1 MINTAY
7 FLGIFLIFLRVGTFL
22 MIGRIFFPSGTP
34 AIVKA
39 FFAFILSYMLIGG
52 IDYSAVDSINNNF
65 VLVFYCINEVMTG
78 LILGIIVNIC
88 FDFIKFAG
96 AWMDT
101 HIGLSMINLFD
112 PSSQSTST
120 LLSNVFHW
128 LAIIVFFLIDGHH
141 MLIKTLIESFQ
152 VISLGKT
159 IVYQETINQVFLSI
173 SKYFVIGLKIA
184 IPIVLIIIICDLCMG
199 LVSRSVPQLNVMILG
214 MPLKILVG
222 FLSIMI
228 ALPIL
233 IKFIIGAFNIL
244 PEIFRG
250 IYGAIPLVFF
260 IFADD
265 KTEEA
270 TPKKKSE
277 SRKKGQLP
285 RSKDV
290 NLAFTFLICTLV
302 ISLLGGFFAG
312 NIKSDIL
319 YFLSL
324 DYPKELTETSV
335 RSYILY
341 VLWRMAMSALPIILP
356 IMIGGI
362 VASLMQTGFLLIGEP
377 LKPSLGKLNPL
388 KGIKNMF
395 SKRSLLELV
404 KNLIVISIIAY
415 IGYKF
420 VADNYRNILGIGN
433 LYFPTIGVEIKNLVM
448 SIFTKITIVMIVLAL
463 IDYILQRR
471 IFNKEMRM
479 SKQEVKEEFKQ
490 MEGDPQVKN
499 KIKQK
504 QREMATRRMMQ
515 AVPDATV
522 VITNPTHIAV
532 ALKYEEGG
540 MNAPKVTAMGADNVA
555 IRIKEI
561 AKDSDV
567 PIIENKPLA
576 RAIYDTLD
584 IGSEIPGDMYQ
595 AIAEILALVYKM
607 KKQK

>member
-1 MINTAY
+1 MINTDY
-7 FLGIFLIFLRVGTFL
+7 FLAIFLIFLRVGAFL
-22 MIGRIFFPSGTP
+22 MLGRIFFPSGTP
-34 AIVKA
+34 GTVKA
-39 FFAFILSYMLIGG
+39 FFAFILSYMIIGG
-52 IDYSAVDSINNNF
+52 IDYSVVNSIDNNF
-65 VLVFYCINEVMTG
+65 LLMFYCVNEVMTG
-78 LILGIIVNIC
+78 IILAMIVNIC

-112 PSSQSTST
+112 ASSQSTST
-120 LLSNVFHW
+120 LLSNIFHW
-128 LAIIVFFLIDGHH
+128 IGIMVFFLIDGHY
-141 MLIKTLIESFQ
+141 MLIKSLIESFQ
-152 VISLGKT
+152 VVSLGTT
-159 IVYQETINQVFLSI
+159 IIYQETINQVFLSI
-173 SKYFVIGLKIA
+173 SQYFIIGLKIA
-184 IPIVLIIIICDLCMG
+184 IPIVLIIIIADVCMG

-222 FLSIMI
+222 FLCIII
-228 ALPIL
+228 AMPIL
-233 IKFIIGAFNIL
+233 VKFIISAFNLI

-250 IYGAIPLVFF
+250 IYGAIPLVF

-270 TPKKKSE
+270 TPKKKGE

-290 NLAFTFLICTLV
+290 GLAFTLLICTLV
-302 ISLLGGFFAG
+302 ISLFSGFIAG
-312 NIKSDIL
+312 NFKSDMI
-319 YFLSL
+319 YFLSS
-324 DYPKELTETSV
+324 DYKQEITDISAKDYGMFVML
-335 RSYILY
+335 
-341 VLWRMAMSALPIILP
+341 RMAMGIFPVVIP
-356 IMIGGI
+356 IMVGGV
-362 VASLMQTGFLLIGEP
+362 VASLMQTGFLLTGEP

-404 KNLIVISIIAY
+404 KNLIVISIIGYLAY
-415 IGYKF
+415 DFVMANYKS
-420 VADNYRNILGIGN
+420 ILSMGN
-433 LYFPTIGVEIKNLVM
+433 VYFPSLGLEIKNLVM
-448 SIFTKITIVMIVLAL
+448 GIFTKITMLMIVLAI
-463 IDYILQRR
+463 IDYVLQRR
-471 IFNKEMRM
+471 IFSKEMRM

-490 MEGDPQVKN
+490 MEGDPQVKG

-540 MNAPKVTAMGADNVA
+540 MNVPKVTAIGADNIA
-555 IRIKEI
+555 IKIKEI
-561 AKDSDV
+561 AKDNDI

-584 IGSEIPGDMYQ
+584 IGSEIPGEMYQ
-595 AIAEILALVYKM
+595 AIAEILALVFKM

>member
-1 MINTAY
+1 MINTDY
-7 FLGIFLIFLRVGTFL
+7 FLAIFLIFLRVGPFL
-22 MIGRIFFPSGTP
+22 MMGRIFFPSGTP
-34 AIVKA
+34 GTVKA
-39 FFAFILSYMLIGG
+39 FFAFILSYMIIGG
-52 IDYSAVDSINNNF
+52 IDYSVVNSIDNNF
-65 VLVFYCINEVMTG
+65 LLMFYCVNEVMTG
-78 LILGIIVNIC
+78 IILAMIVNIC

-101 HIGLSMINLFD
+101 HIGLSMISLFD
-112 PSSQSTST
+112 ASSQSTST
-120 LLSNVFHW
+120 LLSNIFHW
-128 LAIIVFFLIDGHH
+128 IGIMVFFLIDGHY
-141 MLIKTLIESFQ
+141 MLIKSLIESFQ
-152 VISLGKT
+152 VVSLGTT
-159 IVYQETINQVFLSI
+159 IIYQETINQVFLSI
-173 SKYFVIGLKIA
+173 SQYFIIGLKIA
-184 IPIVLIIIICDLCMG
+184 IPIVLIIIIADVCMG

-222 FLSIMI
+222 FLCIII
-228 ALPIL
+228 AMPIL
-233 IKFIIGAFNIL
+233 VKFIISAFNLI

-250 IYGAIPLVFF
+250 IYGAIPLVF

-290 NLAFTFLICTLV
+290 GLAFTLLICTLV
-302 ISLLGGFFAG
+302 ISLFSGFIAG
-312 NIKSDIL
+312 NFKSDMI
-319 YFLSL
+319 YFLSS
-324 DYPKELTETSV
+324 DYKQEITDISAKNYGMFVML
-335 RSYILY
+335 
-341 VLWRMAMSALPIILP
+341 RMAMGIFPVVIP
-356 IMIGGI
+356 IMVGGV
-362 VASLMQTGFLLIGEP
+362 VASLMQTGFLLTGEP

-404 KNLIVISIIAY
+404 KNLIVISIIGYLAY
-415 IGYKF
+415 DFVLANYKS
-420 VADNYRNILGIGN
+420 ILSMGN
-433 LYFPTIGVEIKNLVM
+433 VYFPSLGLEIKNLVM
-448 SIFTKITIVMIVLAL
+448 GIFTKITMLMIVLAI
-463 IDYILQRR
+463 IDYVLQRR
-471 IFNKEMRM
+471 IFSKEMRM

-490 MEGDPQVKN
+490 MEGDPQVKG

-540 MNAPKVTAMGADNVA
+540 MNVPKVTAIGADNIA
-555 IRIKEI
+555 IKIKEI
-561 AKDSDV
+561 AKDNDI

-584 IGSEIPGDMYQ
+584 IGSEIPGEMYQ
-595 AIAEILALVYKM
+595 AIAEILALVFKM

>member
-1 MINTAY
+1 MINTDY
-7 FLGIFLIFLRVGTFL
+7 FLAIFLIFLRVGAFL
-22 MIGRIFFPSGTP
+22 MLGRIFFPSGTP
-34 AIVKA
+34 GTVKA
-39 FFAFILSYMLIGG
+39 FFAFILSYMIIGG
-52 IDYSAVDSINNNF
+52 IDYSVVNSIDNNF
-65 VLVFYCINEVMTG
+65 LLMFYCVNEVMTG
-78 LILGIIVNIC
+78 IILAMIVNIC

-112 PSSQSTST
+112 ASSQSTST
-120 LLSNVFHW
+120 LLSNIFHW
-128 LAIIVFFLIDGHH
+128 IGIMVFFLIDGHY
-141 MLIKTLIESFQ
+141 MLIKSLIESFQ
-152 VISLGKT
+152 VVSLGTT
-159 IVYQETINQVFLSI
+159 IIYQETINQVFLSI
-173 SKYFVIGLKIA
+173 SQYFIIGLKIA
-184 IPIVLIIIICDLCMG
+184 IPIVLIIIIADICMG

-222 FLSIMI
+222 FLCIII
-228 ALPIL
+228 AMPIL
-233 IKFIIGAFNIL
+233 VKFIISAFNLI

-250 IYGAIPLVFF
+250 IYGAIPLVF

-290 NLAFTFLICTLV
+290 GLAFTLLICTLV
-302 ISLLGGFFAG
+302 ISLFSGFIAG
-312 NIKSDIL
+312 NFKSDMI
-319 YFLSL
+319 YFLSS
-324 DYPKELTETSV
+324 DYKQEITDISAKNYGMFVML
-335 RSYILY
+335 
-341 VLWRMAMSALPIILP
+341 RMAMGIFPVVIP
-356 IMIGGI
+356 IMVGGV
-362 VASLMQTGFLLIGEP
+362 VASLMQTGFLLTGEP

-404 KNLIVISIIAY
+404 KNLIVISIIGYLAY
-415 IGYKF
+415 DFVMANYKS
-420 VADNYRNILGIGN
+420 ILSMGN
-433 LYFPTIGVEIKNLVM
+433 VYFPSLGLEIKNLVM
-448 SIFTKITIVMIVLAL
+448 GIFTKITMLMIVLAI
-463 IDYILQRR
+463 IDYVLQRR
-471 IFNKEMRM
+471 IFSKEMRM

-490 MEGDPQVKN
+490 MEGDPQVKG

-522 VITNPTHIAV
+522 VITNPTHIAI

-540 MNAPKVTAMGADNVA
+540 MNVPKVTAIGADNIA
-555 IRIKEI
+555 IKIKEI
-561 AKDSDV
+561 AKDNDI

-584 IGSEIPGDMYQ
+584 IGSEIPGEMYQ
-595 AIAEILALVYKM
+595 AIAEILALVFKM

>member
-1 MINTAY
+1 M
-7 FLGIFLIFLRVGTFL
+7 
-22 MIGRIFFPSGTP
+22 
-34 AIVKA
+34 
-39 FFAFILSYMLIGG
+39 
-52 IDYSAVDSINNNF
+52 
-65 VLVFYCINEVMTG
+65 FYCVNEVMTG
-78 LILGIIVNIC
+78 IILAMIVNIC

-101 HIGLSMINLFD
+101 HVGLSMINLFD
-112 PSSQSTST
+112 ASSQSTST
-120 LLSNVFHW
+120 LLSNIFHW
-128 LAIIVFFLIDGHH
+128 IGIMVFFLIDGHY
-141 MLIKTLIESFQ
+141 MLIKSLIESFQ
-152 VISLGKT
+152 VVSLGTT
-159 IVYQETINQVFLSI
+159 IIYQETINQVFLSI
-173 SKYFVIGLKIA
+173 SQYFIIGLKIA
-184 IPIVLIIIICDLCMG
+184 IPIVLIIIIADICMG

-222 FLSIMI
+222 FLCII
-228 ALPIL
+228 VALPIL
-233 IKFIIGAFNIL
+233 VKFIISAFDLI

-250 IYGAIPLVFF
+250 IYGAIPLFF

-290 NLAFTFLICTLV
+290 GLAFTLLICTLV
-302 ISLLGGFFAG
+302 ISLFSGFIAG
-312 NIKSDIL
+312 NFKSDMI
-319 YFLSL
+319 YFLSSDFKQEITDISAKNYGMFVML
-324 DYPKELTETSV
+324 
-335 RSYILY
+335 
-341 VLWRMAMSALPIILP
+341 RMAMGIFPVVIP
-356 IMIGGI
+356 IMVGGV
-362 VASLMQTGFLLIGEP
+362 VASLMQTGFLITGEP

-404 KNLIVISIIAY
+404 KNLIVISIIGYLAY
-415 IGYKF
+415 DFVMANYKS
-420 VADNYRNILGIGN
+420 ILSMGN
-433 LYFPTIGVEIKNLVM
+433 VYFPSLGLEIKNLVM
-448 SIFTKITIVMIVLAL
+448 GIFTKITMLMIVLAI
-463 IDYILQRR
+463 IDYVLQRR
-471 IFNKEMRM
+471 IFSKEMRM

-490 MEGDPQVKN
+490 MEGDPQVKG

-540 MNAPKVTAMGADNVA
+540 MNVPKVTAIGADNIA
-555 IRIKEI
+555 IKIKEI
-561 AKDSDV
+561 AKDNDI
-567 PIIENKPLA
+567 PIVENKPLA

-584 IGSEIPGDMYQ
+584 IGSEVPGEMYQ
-595 AIAEILALVYKM
+595 AIAEILALVFKM

>member
-1 MINTAY
+1 M
-7 FLGIFLIFLRVGTFL
+7 L
-22 MIGRIFFPSGTP
+22 GRIFFPSGTP
-34 AIVKA
+34 GTVKA
-39 FFAFILSYMLIGG
+39 FFAFILSYMIVGG
-52 IDYSAVDSINNNF
+52 IDYSVVNSIDNNF
-65 VLVFYCINEVMTG
+65 LLMFYCVNEVMTG
-78 LILGIIVNIC
+78 IILAMIVNIC

-112 PSSQSTST
+112 ASSQSTST
-120 LLSNVFHW
+120 LLSNIFHW
-128 LAIIVFFLIDGHH
+128 IGIMVFFLIDGHY
-141 MLIKTLIESFQ
+141 MLIKSLIESFQ
-152 VISLGKT
+152 VVSLGTT
-159 IVYQETINQVFLSI
+159 IIYQETINQVFLSI
-173 SKYFVIGLKIA
+173 SQYFIIGLKIA
-184 IPIVLIIIICDLCMG
+184 IPIVLIIIIADVCMG

-222 FLSIMI
+222 FLCIII
-228 ALPIL
+228 AMPIL
-233 IKFIIGAFNIL
+233 VKFIISAFNLI

-250 IYGAIPLVFF
+250 IYGAIPLVF

-290 NLAFTFLICTLV
+290 GLAFTLLICTLV
-302 ISLLGGFFAG
+302 ISLFSGFIAG
-312 NIKSDIL
+312 NFKNDMI
-319 YFLSL
+319 YFLSS
-324 DYPKELTETSV
+324 DYKQEITDISAKNYGMFVML
-335 RSYILY
+335 
-341 VLWRMAMSALPIILP
+341 RMAMGIFPVVIP
-356 IMIGGI
+356 IMVGGV
-362 VASLMQTGFLLIGEP
+362 VASLMQTGFLLTGEP

-404 KNLIVISIIAY
+404 KNLIVISIIGYLAY
-415 IGYKF
+415 DFVMANYKS
-420 VADNYRNILGIGN
+420 ILSMGN
-433 LYFPTIGVEIKNLVM
+433 VYFPSLGLEIKNLVM
-448 SIFTKITIVMIVLAL
+448 GIFTKITMLMIVLAI
-463 IDYILQRR
+463 IDYVLQRR
-471 IFNKEMRM
+471 IFSKEMRM

-490 MEGDPQVKN
+490 MEGDPQVKG

-540 MNAPKVTAMGADNVA
+540 MNVPKVTAIGADNIA
-555 IRIKEI
+555 IKIKEI
-561 AKDSDV
+561 AKDNDI

-584 IGSEIPGDMYQ
+584 IGSEVPGEMYQ
-595 AIAEILALVYKM
+595 AIAEILALVFKM

>member
-1 MINTAY
+1 LINIDY
-7 FLGIFLIFLRVGTFL
+7 FLAIFLIFLRVGAFL
-22 MIGRIFFPSGTP
+22 MLGRIFFPSGTP
-34 AIVKA
+34 GTVKA
-39 FFAFILSYMLIGG
+39 FFAFILSYMIIGG
-52 IDYSAVDSINNNF
+52 IDYSVVNSIDNNF
-65 VLVFYCINEVMTG
+65 LLMFYCVNEVMTG
-78 LILGIIVNIC
+78 IILAMIVNIC

-101 HIGLSMINLFD
+101 HIGLSMISLFD
-112 PSSQSTST
+112 ASSQSTST
-120 LLSNVFHW
+120 LLSNIFHW
-128 LAIIVFFLIDGHH
+128 IGIMVFFLIDGHY
-141 MLIKTLIESFQ
+141 MLIKSLIESFQ
-152 VISLGKT
+152 VVSLGTT
-159 IVYQETINQVFLSI
+159 IIYQETINQVFLSI
-173 SKYFVIGLKIA
+173 SQYFIIGLKIA
-184 IPIVLIIIICDLCMG
+184 IPIVLIIIIADVCMG

-222 FLSIMI
+222 FLCIII
-228 ALPIL
+228 AMPIL
-233 IKFIIGAFNIL
+233 VKFIISAFNLI

-250 IYGAIPLVFF
+250 IYGAIPLVF

-290 NLAFTFLICTLV
+290 GLAFTLLICTLV
-302 ISLLGGFFAG
+302 ISLFSGFIAG
-312 NIKSDIL
+312 NFKSDMI
-319 YFLSL
+319 YFLSS
-324 DYPKELTETSV
+324 DFRQEITEISAKNYGMFV
-335 RSYILY
+335 ML
-341 VLWRMAMSALPIILP
+341 RMAMGIFPVVIP
-356 IMIGGI
+356 IMVGGV
-362 VASLMQTGFLLIGEP
+362 VASLMQTGFLLTGEP

-404 KNLIVISIIAY
+404 KNLIVISIIGYLAY
-415 IGYKF
+415 DFVMVNYKS
-420 VADNYRNILGIGN
+420 ILSMGN
-433 LYFPTIGVEIKNLVM
+433 VYFPSLGLEIKNLVM
-448 SIFTKITIVMIVLAL
+448 GIFTKITMLMIVLAI
-463 IDYILQRR
+463 IDYVLQRR
-471 IFNKEMRM
+471 IFSKEMRM

-490 MEGDPQVKN
+490 MEGDPQVKG

-532 ALKYEEGG
+532 ALKYEDGG
-540 MNAPKVTAMGADNVA
+540 MNVPKVTAIGADNIA
-555 IRIKEI
+555 IKIKEI
-561 AKDSDV
+561 AKDNDI

-584 IGSEIPGDMYQ
+584 IGSEIPGEMYQ
-595 AIAEILALVYKM
+595 AIAEILALVFKM

>member
-1 MINTAY
+1 MINTDY
-7 FLGIFLIFLRVGTFL
+7 FLAIFLIFLRVGAFL
-22 MIGRIFFPSGTP
+22 MLGRIFFPSGTP
-34 AIVKA
+34 GTVKA
-39 FFAFILSYMLIGG
+39 FFAFILSYMIIGG
-52 IDYSAVDSINNNF
+52 IDYSVVNSIDNNF
-65 VLVFYCINEVMTG
+65 LLMFYCVNEVMTG
-78 LILGIIVNIC
+78 IILAMIVNIC

-112 PSSQSTST
+112 ASSQSTST
-120 LLSNVFHW
+120 LLSNIFHW
-128 LAIIVFFLIDGHH
+128 IGIMVFFLIDGHY
-141 MLIKTLIESFQ
+141 MLIKSLIESFQ
-152 VISLGKT
+152 VVSLGTT
-159 IVYQETINQVFLSI
+159 IIYQETINQVFLSI
-173 SKYFVIGLKIA
+173 SQYFIIGLKIA
-184 IPIVLIIIICDLCMG
+184 IPIVLIIIIADVCMG

-222 FLSIMI
+222 FLCIII
-228 ALPIL
+228 AMPIL
-233 IKFIIGAFNIL
+233 VKFIISAFNLI

-250 IYGAIPLVFF
+250 IYGAIPLVF

-290 NLAFTFLICTLV
+290 GLAFTLLICTLV
-302 ISLLGGFFAG
+302 ISLFSGFIAG
-312 NIKSDIL
+312 NFKSDMI
-319 YFLSL
+319 YFLSS
-324 DYPKELTETSV
+324 DYKQEITDISAKNYGMFVML
-335 RSYILY
+335 
-341 VLWRMAMSALPIILP
+341 RMAMGIFPMVIP
-356 IMIGGI
+356 IMVGGV
-362 VASLMQTGFLLIGEP
+362 VASLMQTGFLLTGEP

-404 KNLIVISIIAY
+404 KNLIVISIIGYLAY
-415 IGYKF
+415 DFVMANYKS
-420 VADNYRNILGIGN
+420 ILSMGN
-433 LYFPTIGVEIKNLVM
+433 VYFPSLGLEIKNLVM
-448 SIFTKITIVMIVLAL
+448 GIFTKITMLMIVLAI
-463 IDYILQRR
+463 IDYVLQRR
-471 IFNKEMRM
+471 IFSKEMRM

-490 MEGDPQVKN
+490 MEGDPQVKG

-522 VITNPTHIAV
+522 VITNPTHIAI

-540 MNAPKVTAMGADNVA
+540 MNVPKVTAIGADNIA
-555 IRIKEI
+555 IKIKEI
-561 AKDSDV
+561 AKDNDI

-584 IGSEIPGDMYQ
+584 IGSEIPGEMYQ
-595 AIAEILALVYKM
+595 AIAEILALVFKM

>member
-1 MINTAY
+1 MINTDY
-7 FLGIFLIFLRVGTFL
+7 FLAIFLIFLRVGAFL
-22 MIGRIFFPSGTP
+22 MLGRIFFPSGTP
-34 AIVKA
+34 GTVKA
-39 FFAFILSYMLIGG
+39 FFAFILSYMIVGG
-52 IDYSAVDSINNNF
+52 IDYSIVNSIDNNF
-65 VLVFYCINEVMTG
+65 LLMFYCVNEVMTG
-78 LILGIIVNIC
+78 IILAMIVNIC

-112 PSSQSTST
+112 ASSQSTST
-120 LLSNVFHW
+120 LLSNIFHW
-128 LAIIVFFLIDGHH
+128 IGIMVFFLIDGHY
-141 MLIKTLIESFQ
+141 MLIKSLIESFQ
-152 VISLGKT
+152 VVSLGTT
-159 IVYQETINQVFLSI
+159 IIYQETINQVFLSI
-173 SKYFVIGLKIA
+173 SQYFIIGLKIA
-184 IPIVLIIIICDLCMG
+184 IPIVLIIIIADVCMG

-222 FLSIMI
+222 FLCIII
-228 ALPIL
+228 AMPIL
-233 IKFIIGAFNIL
+233 VKFIISAFNLI

-250 IYGAIPLVFF
+250 IYGAIPLVF

-290 NLAFTFLICTLV
+290 GLAFTLLICTLV
-302 ISLLGGFFAG
+302 ISLFSGFIAG
-312 NIKSDIL
+312 NFKSDMI
-319 YFLSL
+319 YFLSS
-324 DYPKELTETSV
+324 DYKQEITDISAKNYGMFVML
-335 RSYILY
+335 
-341 VLWRMAMSALPIILP
+341 RMAMGIFPVVIP
-356 IMIGGI
+356 IMVGGV
-362 VASLMQTGFLLIGEP
+362 VASLMQTGFLLTGEP

-404 KNLIVISIIAY
+404 KNLIVISIIGYLAY
-415 IGYKF
+415 DFVMANYKS
-420 VADNYRNILGIGN
+420 ILSMGN
-433 LYFPTIGVEIKNLVM
+433 VYFPSLGLEIKNLVM
-448 SIFTKITIVMIVLAL
+448 GIFTKITMLMIVLAI
-463 IDYILQRR
+463 IDYVLQRR
-471 IFNKEMRM
+471 IFSKEMRM

-490 MEGDPQVKN
+490 MEGDPQVKG

-540 MNAPKVTAMGADNVA
+540 MNVPKVTAIGADNIA
-555 IRIKEI
+555 IKIKEI
-561 AKDSDV
+561 AKDNDI

-584 IGSEIPGDMYQ
+584 IGSEIPGEMYQ
-595 AIAEILALVYKM
+595 AIAEILALVFKM

>member
-1 MINTAY
+1 M
-7 FLGIFLIFLRVGTFL
+7 
-22 MIGRIFFPSGTP
+22 MGRIFFPSGTP
-34 AIVKA
+34 GTVKA
-39 FFAFILSYMLIGG
+39 FFAFILSYMIVGGVDYSVVNG
-52 IDYSAVDSINNNF
+52 IDNNF
-65 VLVFYCINEVMTG
+65 LLIFYCVNEVMTG
-78 LILGIIVNIC
+78 IILATIVNIC

-101 HIGLSMINLFD
+101 HIGLSMINIFD
-112 PSSQSTST
+112 ASSQSTST
-120 LLSNVFHW
+120 LLSNIFHW
-128 LAIIVFFLIDGHH
+128 IGIMVFFLIDGHH
-141 MLIKTLIESFQ
+141 MLIKSLIESFQ
-152 VISLGKT
+152 VVSLGTT
-159 IVYQETINQVFLSI
+159 IIYQETINQIFLSI

-184 IPIVLIIIICDLCMG
+184 IPIVLIIIIADICMG

-222 FLSIMI
+222 FLCIIVAM
-228 ALPIL
+228 PIL
-233 IKFIIGAFNIL
+233 VKFIISAFNLI
-244 PEIFRG
+244 PDIFKG
-250 IYGAIPLVFF
+250 IYGAIPLVF
-260 IFADD
+260 IFSDD

-290 NLAFTFLICTLV
+290 SLAFTLLICTLI
-302 ISLLGGFFAG
+302 ISLLSGFLAG
-312 NIKSDIL
+312 NFKSDMI

-324 DYPKELTETSV
+324 DYKQEITDVSAK
-335 RSYILY
+335 SYGLF
-341 VLWRMAMSALPIILP
+341 VMLRMAMGIFPVVLP
-356 IMIGGI
+356 IMVGGVI
-362 VASLMQTGFLLIGEP
+362 ASLMQTGFLLTGEP

-404 KNLIVISIIAY
+404 KNLIVISIIGYLAY
-415 IGYKF
+415 DF
-420 VADNYRNILGIGN
+420 VMANYRSILAVGN

-448 SIFTKITIVMIVLAL
+448 GIFTKITMVMVVLAIL
-463 IDYILQRR
+463 DYILQRR

-490 MEGDPQVKN
+490 MEGDPQVKG

-522 VITNPTHIAV
+522 VITNPTHIAI

-540 MNAPKVTAMGADNVA
+540 MNVPKVTAIGTDNIA
-555 IRIKEI
+555 IKIKEI
-561 AKDSDV
+561 AKDNDI

-584 IGSEIPGDMYQ
+584 VGSEIPGEMYQ
-595 AIAEILALVYKM
+595 AIAEILALVFKM

>member
-1 MINTAY
+1 MINIDY
-7 FLGIFLIFLRVGTFL
+7 FLAIFLIFLRVGAFL
-22 MIGRIFFPSGTP
+22 MLGRIFFPSGTP
-34 AIVKA
+34 GTVKA
-39 FFAFILSYMLIGG
+39 FFAFILSYMIIGG
-52 IDYSAVDSINNNF
+52 IDYSVVNSIDNNF
-65 VLVFYCINEVMTG
+65 LLMFYCVNEVMTG
-78 LILGIIVNIC
+78 IILAMIVNIC

-101 HIGLSMINLFD
+101 HIGLSMISLFD
-112 PSSQSTST
+112 ASSQSTST
-120 LLSNVFHW
+120 LLSNIFHW
-128 LAIIVFFLIDGHH
+128 IGIMVFFLIDGHY
-141 MLIKTLIESFQ
+141 MLIKSLIESFQ
-152 VISLGKT
+152 VVSLGTT
-159 IVYQETINQVFLSI
+159 IIYQETINQVFLSI
-173 SKYFVIGLKIA
+173 SQYFIIGLKIA
-184 IPIVLIIIICDLCMG
+184 IPIVLIIIIADVCMG

-222 FLSIMI
+222 FLCIII
-228 ALPIL
+228 AMPIL
-233 IKFIIGAFNIL
+233 VKFIISAFNLI

-250 IYGAIPLVFF
+250 IYGAIPLVF

-290 NLAFTFLICTLV
+290 GLAFTLLICTLV
-302 ISLLGGFFAG
+302 ISLFSGFIAG
-312 NIKSDIL
+312 NFKSDMI
-319 YFLSL
+319 YFLSS
-324 DYPKELTETSV
+324 DFRQEITEISAKNYGMFV
-335 RSYILY
+335 ML
-341 VLWRMAMSALPIILP
+341 RMAMGIFPVVIP
-356 IMIGGI
+356 IMVGGV
-362 VASLMQTGFLLIGEP
+362 VASLMQTGFLLTGEP

-404 KNLIVISIIAY
+404 KNLIVISIIGYLAY
-415 IGYKF
+415 DFVMVNYKS
-420 VADNYRNILGIGN
+420 ILSMGN
-433 LYFPTIGVEIKNLVM
+433 VYFPSLGLEIKNLVM
-448 SIFTKITIVMIVLAL
+448 GIFTKITMLMIVLAI
-463 IDYILQRR
+463 IDYVLQRR
-471 IFNKEMRM
+471 IFSKEMRM

-490 MEGDPQVKN
+490 MEGDPQVKG

-532 ALKYEEGG
+532 ALKYEDGG
-540 MNAPKVTAMGADNVA
+540 MNVPKVTAIGADNIA
-555 IRIKEI
+555 IKIKEI
-561 AKDSDV
+561 AKDNDI

-584 IGSEIPGDMYQ
+584 IGSEIPGEMYQ
-595 AIAEILALVYKM
+595 AIAEILALVFKM

>member
-1 MINTAY
+1 MINIDY
-7 FLGIFLIFLRVGTFL
+7 FLAIFLIFLRVGAFL
-22 MIGRIFFPSGTP
+22 MLGRIFFPSGTP
-34 AIVKA
+34 GTVKA
-39 FFAFILSYMLIGG
+39 FFAFILSYMIIGG
-52 IDYSAVDSINNNF
+52 IDYSVVNSIDNNF
-65 VLVFYCINEVMTG
+65 LLMFYCVNEVMTG
-78 LILGIIVNIC
+78 IILAMIVNIC

-101 HIGLSMINLFD
+101 HIGLSMISLFD
-112 PSSQSTST
+112 ASSQSTST
-120 LLSNVFHW
+120 LLSNIFHW
-128 LAIIVFFLIDGHH
+128 IGIMVFFLIDGHY
-141 MLIKTLIESFQ
+141 MLIKSLIESFQ
-152 VISLGKT
+152 VVSLGTT
-159 IVYQETINQVFLSI
+159 IIYQETINQVFLSI
-173 SKYFVIGLKIA
+173 SQYFIIGLKIA
-184 IPIVLIIIICDLCMG
+184 IPIVLIIIIADVCMG

-222 FLSIMI
+222 FLCIII
-228 ALPIL
+228 AMPIL
-233 IKFIIGAFNIL
+233 VKFIISAFNLI

-250 IYGAIPLVFF
+250 IYGAIPLVF

-277 SRKKGQLP
+277 SRNKGQLP

-290 NLAFTFLICTLV
+290 GLAFTLLICTLV
-302 ISLLGGFFAG
+302 ISLFSGFIAG
-312 NIKSDIL
+312 NFKSDMI
-319 YFLSL
+319 YFLSSDFNQEITDISAKNYGMFVML
-324 DYPKELTETSV
+324 
-335 RSYILY
+335 
-341 VLWRMAMSALPIILP
+341 RMAMGIFPVVIP
-356 IMIGGI
+356 IMVGGV
-362 VASLMQTGFLLIGEP
+362 VASLMQTGFLLTGEP

-404 KNLIVISIIAY
+404 KNLVVISIIGYLAY
-415 IGYKF
+415 DFVMANYKS
-420 VADNYRNILGIGN
+420 ILSMGN
-433 LYFPTIGVEIKNLVM
+433 VYFPSLGLEIKNLVM
-448 SIFTKITIVMIVLAL
+448 GIFTKITMLMIVLAI
-463 IDYILQRR
+463 IDYVLQRR
-471 IFNKEMRM
+471 IFSKEMRM

-490 MEGDPQVKN
+490 MEGDPQVKG

-540 MNAPKVTAMGADNVA
+540 MNVPKVTAIGADNIA
-555 IRIKEI
+555 IKIKEI
-561 AKDSDV
+561 AKDNDI

-584 IGSEIPGDMYQ
+584 IGSEIPGEMYQ
-595 AIAEILALVYKM
+595 AIAEILALVFKM

>member
-1 MINTAY
+1 MINTDY
-7 FLGIFLIFLRVGTFL
+7 FLAIFLIFLRVGAFL
-22 MIGRIFFPSGTP
+22 MLGRIFFPSGTP
-34 AIVKA
+34 GTVKA
-39 FFAFILSYMLIGG
+39 FFAFILSYMIVGG
-52 IDYSAVDSINNNF
+52 IDYSVVNSIDNNF
-65 VLVFYCINEVMTG
+65 LLMFYCVNEVMTG
-78 LILGIIVNIC
+78 IILAMIVNIC

-101 HIGLSMINLFD
+101 HVGLSMINLFD
-112 PSSQSTST
+112 ASSQSTST
-120 LLSNVFHW
+120 LLSNIFHW
-128 LAIIVFFLIDGHH
+128 IGIMVFFLIDGHY
-141 MLIKTLIESFQ
+141 MLIKSLIESFQ
-152 VISLGKT
+152 VVSLGTT
-159 IVYQETINQVFLSI
+159 IIYQETINQVFLSI
-173 SKYFVIGLKIA
+173 SQYFIIGLKIA
-184 IPIVLIIIICDLCMG
+184 IPIVLIIIIADVCMG

-222 FLSIMI
+222 FLCIII
-228 ALPIL
+228 AMPIL
-233 IKFIIGAFNIL
+233 VKFIISAFNLI

-250 IYGAIPLVFF
+250 IYGAIPLVF

-290 NLAFTFLICTLV
+290 GLAFTLLICTLV
-302 ISLLGGFFAG
+302 ISLFSGFIAG
-312 NIKSDIL
+312 NFKSDII
-319 YFLSL
+319 YFLSS
-324 DYPKELTETSV
+324 DYKQEITDISAKNYGMFV
-335 RSYILY
+335 MF
-341 VLWRMAMSALPIILP
+341 RMAMGIFPVVIP
-356 IMIGGI
+356 IMVGGV
-362 VASLMQTGFLLIGEP
+362 VASLMQTGFLITGEP

-404 KNLIVISIIAY
+404 KNLIVISIIGYLAY
-415 IGYKF
+415 DFVMANYKSILSMG
-420 VADNYRNILGIGN
+420 NI
-433 LYFPTIGVEIKNLVM
+433 YFPSLGFEIKNLVM
-448 SIFTKITIVMIVLAL
+448 GIFTKITMLMIVLAI
-463 IDYILQRR
+463 IDYVLQRR
-471 IFNKEMRM
+471 IFSKEMRM

-490 MEGDPQVKN
+490 MEGDPQVKG

-540 MNAPKVTAMGADNVA
+540 MNVPKVTAIGADNIA
-555 IRIKEI
+555 IKIKEI
-561 AKDSDV
+561 AKDNDI

-584 IGSEIPGDMYQ
+584 IGSEIPGEMYQ
-595 AIAEILALVYKM
+595 AIAEILALVFKM

>member
-1 MINTAY
+1 LINIDY
-7 FLGIFLIFLRVGTFL
+7 FLAIFLIFLRVGAFL
-22 MIGRIFFPSGTP
+22 MLGRIFFPSGTP
-34 AIVKA
+34 GTVKA
-39 FFAFILSYMLIGG
+39 FFAFILSYMIVGG
-52 IDYSAVDSINNNF
+52 IDYSVVNSIDNNF
-65 VLVFYCINEVMTG
+65 LLMFYCVNEVMTG
-78 LILGIIVNIC
+78 IILAMIVNIC

-101 HIGLSMINLFD
+101 HIGLSMISLFD
-112 PSSQSTST
+112 ASSQSTST
-120 LLSNVFHW
+120 LLSNIFHW
-128 LAIIVFFLIDGHH
+128 IGIMVFFLIDGHY
-141 MLIKTLIESFQ
+141 MLIKSLIESFQ
-152 VISLGKT
+152 VVSLGTT
-159 IVYQETINQVFLSI
+159 IIYQETINQVFLSI
-173 SKYFVIGLKIA
+173 SQYFIIGLKIA
-184 IPIVLIIIICDLCMG
+184 IPIVLIIIIADVCMG

-222 FLSIMI
+222 FLCIII
-228 ALPIL
+228 AMPIL
-233 IKFIIGAFNIL
+233 VKFIISAFNLI

-250 IYGAIPLVFF
+250 IYGAIPLVF

-290 NLAFTFLICTLV
+290 GLAFTLLICTLV
-302 ISLLGGFFAG
+302 ISLFSGFIAG
-312 NIKSDIL
+312 NFKSDMI
-319 YFLSL
+319 YFLSS
-324 DYPKELTETSV
+324 DYKQEITDISAKNYGMFVML
-335 RSYILY
+335 
-341 VLWRMAMSALPIILP
+341 RMAMGIFPVVIP
-356 IMIGGI
+356 IMVGGV
-362 VASLMQTGFLLIGEP
+362 VASLMQTGFLLTGEP

-404 KNLIVISIIAY
+404 KNLIVISIIGYLAY
-415 IGYKF
+415 DFVMANYKS
-420 VADNYRNILGIGN
+420 ILSMGN
-433 LYFPTIGVEIKNLVM
+433 VYFPSLGLEIKNLVM
-448 SIFTKITIVMIVLAL
+448 GIFTKITMLMIVLAI
-463 IDYILQRR
+463 IDYVLQRR
-471 IFNKEMRM
+471 IFSKEMRM

-490 MEGDPQVKN
+490 MEGDPQVKG

-540 MNAPKVTAMGADNVA
+540 MNVPKVTAIGADNIA
-555 IRIKEI
+555 IKIKEI
-561 AKDSDV
+561 AKDNDI

-584 IGSEIPGDMYQ
+584 IGSEIPGEMYQ
-595 AIAEILALVYKM
+595 AIAEILALVFKM

>member
-1 MINTAY
+1 MINTDY
-7 FLGIFLIFLRVGTFL
+7 FLAIFLIFLRVGPFL
-22 MIGRIFFPSGTP
+22 MMGRIFFPSGTP
-34 AIVKA
+34 GTVKA
-39 FFAFILSYMLIGG
+39 FFAFILSYMIIGG
-52 IDYSAVDSINNNF
+52 IDYSVVNSIDNNF
-65 VLVFYCINEVMTG
+65 LLMFYCVNEVMTG
-78 LILGIIVNIC
+78 IILAMIVNIC

-101 HIGLSMINLFD
+101 HIGLSMISLFD
-112 PSSQSTST
+112 ASSQSTST
-120 LLSNVFHW
+120 LLSNIFHW
-128 LAIIVFFLIDGHH
+128 IGIMVFFLIDGHY
-141 MLIKTLIESFQ
+141 MLIKSLIESFQ
-152 VISLGKT
+152 VVSLGTT
-159 IVYQETINQVFLSI
+159 IIYQETINQVFLSI
-173 SKYFVIGLKIA
+173 SQYFIIGLKIA
-184 IPIVLIIIICDLCMG
+184 IPIVLIIIIADVCMG

-222 FLSIMI
+222 FLCIII
-228 ALPIL
+228 AMPIL
-233 IKFIIGAFNIL
+233 VKFIISAFNLI

-250 IYGAIPLVFF
+250 IYGAIPLVF

-290 NLAFTFLICTLV
+290 GLAFTLLICTLV
-302 ISLLGGFFAG
+302 ISLFSGFIAG
-312 NIKSDIL
+312 NFKSDMI
-319 YFLSL
+319 YFLSS
-324 DYPKELTETSV
+324 DYKQEITDISAKNYGMFVML
-335 RSYILY
+335 
-341 VLWRMAMSALPIILP
+341 RMAMGIFPVVIP
-356 IMIGGI
+356 IMVGGV
-362 VASLMQTGFLLIGEP
+362 VASLMQTGFLLTGEP

-404 KNLIVISIIAY
+404 KNLIVISIIGYLAY
-415 IGYKF
+415 DFVMANYKS
-420 VADNYRNILGIGN
+420 ILSMGN
-433 LYFPTIGVEIKNLVM
+433 VYFPSLGLEIKNLVM
-448 SIFTKITIVMIVLAL
+448 GIFTKITMLMIVLAI
-463 IDYILQRR
+463 IDYVLQRR
-471 IFNKEMRM
+471 IFSKEMRM

-490 MEGDPQVKN
+490 MEGDPQVKG

-540 MNAPKVTAMGADNVA
+540 MNVPKVTAIGADNIA
-555 IRIKEI
+555 IKIKEI
-561 AKDSDV
+561 AKDNDI

-584 IGSEIPGDMYQ
+584 IGSEVPGEMYQ
-595 AIAEILALVYKM
+595 AIAEILALVFKM

>member
-1 MINTAY
+1 MINIDY
-7 FLGIFLIFLRVGTFL
+7 FLAIFLIFLRVGAFL
-22 MIGRIFFPSGTP
+22 MLGRIFFPSGTP
-34 AIVKA
+34 GTVKA
-39 FFAFILSYMLIGG
+39 FFAFILSYMIVGG
-52 IDYSAVDSINNNF
+52 IDYSVVNSIDNNF
-65 VLVFYCINEVMTG
+65 LLMFYCVNEVMTG
-78 LILGIIVNIC
+78 IILAMIVNIC

-112 PSSQSTST
+112 ASSQSTST
-120 LLSNVFHW
+120 LLSNIFHW
-128 LAIIVFFLIDGHH
+128 IGIMVFFLIDGHY
-141 MLIKTLIESFQ
+141 MLIKSLIESFQ
-152 VISLGKT
+152 VVSLGTT
-159 IVYQETINQVFLSI
+159 IIYQETINQVFLSI
-173 SKYFVIGLKIA
+173 SQYFIIGLKIA
-184 IPIVLIIIICDLCMG
+184 IPIVLIIIIADVCMG

-222 FLSIMI
+222 FLCIII
-228 ALPIL
+228 AMPIL
-233 IKFIIGAFNIL
+233 VKFIISAFNLI

-250 IYGAIPLVFF
+250 IYGAIPLVF

-290 NLAFTFLICTLV
+290 GLAFTLLICTLV
-302 ISLLGGFFAG
+302 ISLFSGFIAG
-312 NIKSDIL
+312 NFKSDMI
-319 YFLSL
+319 YFLSS
-324 DYPKELTETSV
+324 DYKQEITDISAKNYGMFVML
-335 RSYILY
+335 
-341 VLWRMAMSALPIILP
+341 RMAMGIFPVVIP
-356 IMIGGI
+356 IMVGGV
-362 VASLMQTGFLLIGEP
+362 VASLMQTGFLLTGEP

-404 KNLIVISIIAY
+404 KNLIVISIIGYLAY
-415 IGYKF
+415 DFVMANYKS
-420 VADNYRNILGIGN
+420 ILSMGN
-433 LYFPTIGVEIKNLVM
+433 VYFPSLGLEIKNLVM
-448 SIFTKITIVMIVLAL
+448 GIFTKITMLMIVLAI
-463 IDYILQRR
+463 IDYVLQRR
-471 IFNKEMRM
+471 IFSKEMRM

-490 MEGDPQVKN
+490 MEGDPQVKG

-540 MNAPKVTAMGADNVA
+540 MNVPKVTAIGADNIA
-555 IRIKEI
+555 IKIKEI
-561 AKDSDV
+561 AKDNDI

-584 IGSEIPGDMYQ
+584 IGSEIPGEMYQ
-595 AIAEILALVYKM
+595 AIAEILALVFKM

>member
-1 MINTAY
+1 M
-7 FLGIFLIFLRVGTFL
+7 L
-22 MIGRIFFPSGTP
+22 GRIFFPSGTP
-34 AIVKA
+34 GTVKA
-39 FFAFILSYMLIGG
+39 FFAFILSYMIIGG
-52 IDYSAVDSINNNF
+52 IDYSVVSSIDNNF
-65 VLVFYCINEVMTG
+65 LLMFYCVNEVMTG
-78 LILGIIVNIC
+78 IILAMIVNIC

-101 HIGLSMINLFD
+101 HIGLSMISLFD
-112 PSSQSTST
+112 ASSQSTST
-120 LLSNVFHW
+120 LLSNIFNW
-128 LAIIVFFLIDGHH
+128 IGIMVFFLIDGHY
-141 MLIKTLIESFQ
+141 MLIKSLIESFQ
-152 VISLGKT
+152 VVSLGTT
-159 IVYQETINQVFLSI
+159 IIYQETINQVFLSI
-173 SKYFVIGLKIA
+173 SQYFIIGLKIA
-184 IPIVLIIIICDLCMG
+184 IPIVLIIIIADVCMG

-222 FLSIMI
+222 FLCIII
-228 ALPIL
+228 AMPIL
-233 IKFIIGAFNIL
+233 VKFIISAFNLI

-250 IYGAIPLVFF
+250 IYGAIPLVF

-290 NLAFTFLICTLV
+290 GLAFTLLICTLV
-302 ISLLGGFFAG
+302 ISLFSGFIAG
-312 NIKSDIL
+312 NFKSDMI
-319 YFLSL
+319 YFLSS
-324 DYPKELTETSV
+324 DYKQEITDISAKNYGMFVML
-335 RSYILY
+335 
-341 VLWRMAMSALPIILP
+341 RMAMGIFPVVIP
-356 IMIGGI
+356 IMVGGV
-362 VASLMQTGFLLIGEP
+362 VASLMQTGFLLTGEP

-404 KNLIVISIIAY
+404 KNLIVISIIGYLAY
-415 IGYKF
+415 DFVMANYKS
-420 VADNYRNILGIGN
+420 ILSMGN
-433 LYFPTIGVEIKNLVM
+433 VYFPSLGLEIKNLVM
-448 SIFTKITIVMIVLAL
+448 GIFTKITMLMIVLAI
-463 IDYILQRR
+463 IDYVLQRR
-471 IFNKEMRM
+471 IFSKEMRM

-490 MEGDPQVKN
+490 MEGDPQVKG

-540 MNAPKVTAMGADNVA
+540 MNVPKVTAIGADNIA
-555 IRIKEI
+555 IKIKEI
-561 AKDSDV
+561 AKDNDI

-584 IGSEIPGDMYQ
+584 IGSEIPGEMYQ
-595 AIAEILALVYKM
+595 AIAEILALVFKM

>member
-1 MINTAY
+1 MINIDY
-7 FLGIFLIFLRVGTFL
+7 FLAIFLIFLRVGAFL
-22 MIGRIFFPSGTP
+22 MLGRIFFPSGTP
-34 AIVKA
+34 GTVKA
-39 FFAFILSYMLIGG
+39 FFAFILSYMIIGG
-52 IDYSAVDSINNNF
+52 IDYSVVNSIDNNF
-65 VLVFYCINEVMTG
+65 LLMFYCVNEVMTG
-78 LILGIIVNIC
+78 IILAMIVNIC

-101 HIGLSMINLFD
+101 HIGLSMISLFD
-112 PSSQSTST
+112 ASSQSTST
-120 LLSNVFHW
+120 LLSNIFHW
-128 LAIIVFFLIDGHH
+128 IGIMVFFLIDGHY
-141 MLIKTLIESFQ
+141 MLIKSLIESFQ
-152 VISLGKT
+152 VVSLGTT
-159 IVYQETINQVFLSI
+159 IIYQETINQVFLSI
-173 SKYFVIGLKIA
+173 SQYFIIGLKIA
-184 IPIVLIIIICDLCMG
+184 IPIVLIIIIADVCMG

-222 FLSIMI
+222 FLCIII

-233 IKFIIGAFNIL
+233 VKFIISAFNLI

-250 IYGAIPLVFF
+250 IYGAIPLVF

-277 SRKKGQLP
+277 SRNKGQLP

-290 NLAFTFLICTLV
+290 GLAFTLLICTLV
-302 ISLLGGFFAG
+302 ISLFSGFIAG
-312 NIKSDIL
+312 NFKSDMI
-319 YFLSL
+319 YFLSSDFNQEITDISAKNYGMFVML
-324 DYPKELTETSV
+324 
-335 RSYILY
+335 
-341 VLWRMAMSALPIILP
+341 RMAMGIFPVVIP
-356 IMIGGI
+356 IMVGGV
-362 VASLMQTGFLLIGEP
+362 VASLMQTGFLLTGEP

-404 KNLIVISIIAY
+404 KNLVVISIIGYLAY
-415 IGYKF
+415 DFVMANYKS
-420 VADNYRNILGIGN
+420 ILSMGN
-433 LYFPTIGVEIKNLVM
+433 VYFPSLGLEIKNLVM
-448 SIFTKITIVMIVLAL
+448 GIFTKITMLMIVLAI
-463 IDYILQRR
+463 IDYVLQRR
-471 IFNKEMRM
+471 IFSKEMRM

-490 MEGDPQVKN
+490 MEGDPQVKG

-540 MNAPKVTAMGADNVA
+540 MNVPKVTAIGADNIA
-555 IRIKEI
+555 IKIKEI
-561 AKDSDV
+561 AKDNDI

-584 IGSEIPGDMYQ
+584 IGSEIPGEMYQ
-595 AIAEILALVYKM
+595 AIAEILALVFKM

>member
-1 MINTAY
+1 M
-7 FLGIFLIFLRVGTFL
+7 L
-22 MIGRIFFPSGTP
+22 GRIFFPSGTP
-34 AIVKA
+34 GTVKA
-39 FFAFILSYMLIGG
+39 FFAFILSYMIVGG
-52 IDYSAVDSINNNF
+52 IDYSVVNSIDNNF
-65 VLVFYCINEVMTG
+65 LLMFYCVNEVMTG
-78 LILGIIVNIC
+78 IILAMIVNIC

-101 HIGLSMINLFD
+101 HIGLSMISLFD
-112 PSSQSTST
+112 ASSQSTST
-120 LLSNVFHW
+120 LLSNIFHW
-128 LAIIVFFLIDGHH
+128 IGIMVFFLIDGHY
-141 MLIKTLIESFQ
+141 MLIKSLIESFQ
-152 VISLGKT
+152 VVSLGTT
-159 IVYQETINQVFLSI
+159 IIYQETINQVFLSI
-173 SKYFVIGLKIA
+173 SQYFIIGLKIA
-184 IPIVLIIIICDLCMG
+184 IPIVLIIIIADVCMG

-222 FLSIMI
+222 FLCIII
-228 ALPIL
+228 AMPIL
-233 IKFIIGAFNIL
+233 VKFIISAFNLI

-250 IYGAIPLVFF
+250 IYGAIPLVF

-290 NLAFTFLICTLV
+290 GLAFTLLICTLV
-302 ISLLGGFFAG
+302 ISLFSGFIAG
-312 NIKSDIL
+312 NFKSDMI
-319 YFLSL
+319 YFLSS
-324 DYPKELTETSV
+324 DYKQEITDISAKNYGMFVML
-335 RSYILY
+335 
-341 VLWRMAMSALPIILP
+341 RMAMGIFPVVIP
-356 IMIGGI
+356 IMVGGV
-362 VASLMQTGFLLIGEP
+362 VASLMQTGFLLTGEP

-404 KNLIVISIIAY
+404 KNLIVISIIGYLAY
-415 IGYKF
+415 DFVMANYKS
-420 VADNYRNILGIGN
+420 ILSMGN
-433 LYFPTIGVEIKNLVM
+433 VYFPSLGLEIKNLVM
-448 SIFTKITIVMIVLAL
+448 GIFTKITMLMIVLAI
-463 IDYILQRR
+463 IDYVLQRR
-471 IFNKEMRM
+471 IFSKEMRM

-490 MEGDPQVKN
+490 MEGDPQVKG

-540 MNAPKVTAMGADNVA
+540 MNVPKVTAIGADNIA
-555 IRIKEI
+555 IKIKEI
-561 AKDSDV
+561 AKDNDI

-584 IGSEIPGDMYQ
+584 IGSEIPGEMYQ
-595 AIAEILALVYKM
+595 AIAEILALVFKM

>member
-1 MINTAY
+1 M
-7 FLGIFLIFLRVGTFL
+7 
-22 MIGRIFFPSGTP
+22 
-34 AIVKA
+34 
-39 FFAFILSYMLIGG
+39 
-52 IDYSAVDSINNNF
+52 
-65 VLVFYCINEVMTG
+65 FYCVNEVMTG
-78 LILGIIVNIC
+78 IILAMIVNIC

-112 PSSQSTST
+112 ASSQSTST
-120 LLSNVFHW
+120 LLSNIFHW
-128 LAIIVFFLIDGHH
+128 IGIMVFFLIDGHY
-141 MLIKTLIESFQ
+141 MLIKSLIESFQ
-152 VISLGKT
+152 VVSLGTT
-159 IVYQETINQVFLSI
+159 IIYQETINQVFLSI
-173 SKYFVIGLKIA
+173 SQYFIIGLKIA
-184 IPIVLIIIICDLCMG
+184 IPIVLIIIIADICMG

-222 FLSIMI
+222 FLCIII
-228 ALPIL
+228 AMPIL
-233 IKFIIGAFNIL
+233 VKFIISAFNLI

-250 IYGAIPLVFF
+250 IYGAIPLVF

-290 NLAFTFLICTLV
+290 GLAFTLLICTLV
-302 ISLLGGFFAG
+302 ISLFSGFIAG
-312 NIKSDIL
+312 NFKSDMI
-319 YFLSL
+319 YFLSS
-324 DYPKELTETSV
+324 DYKQEITDISAKNYGMFVML
-335 RSYILY
+335 
-341 VLWRMAMSALPIILP
+341 RMAMGIFPVVIP
-356 IMIGGI
+356 IMVGGV
-362 VASLMQTGFLLIGEP
+362 VASLMQTGFLLTGEP

-404 KNLIVISIIAY
+404 KNLIVISIIGYLAY
-415 IGYKF
+415 DFVMANYKS
-420 VADNYRNILGIGN
+420 ILSMGN
-433 LYFPTIGVEIKNLVM
+433 VYFPSLGLEIKNLVM
-448 SIFTKITIVMIVLAL
+448 GIFTKITMLMIVLAI
-463 IDYILQRR
+463 IDYVLQRR
-471 IFNKEMRM
+471 IFSKEMRM

-490 MEGDPQVKN
+490 MEGDPQVKG

-522 VITNPTHIAV
+522 VITNPTHIAI

-540 MNAPKVTAMGADNVA
+540 MNVPKVTAIGADNIA
-555 IRIKEI
+555 IKIKEI
-561 AKDSDV
+561 AKDNDI

-584 IGSEIPGDMYQ
+584 IGSEIPGEMYQ
-595 AIAEILALVYKM
+595 AIAEILALVFKM

>member
-1 MINTAY
+1 MINTDY
-7 FLGIFLIFLRVGTFL
+7 FLAIFLIFLRVGAFL
-22 MIGRIFFPSGTP
+22 MLGRIFFPSGTP
-34 AIVKA
+34 GTVKA
-39 FFAFILSYMLIGG
+39 FFAFILSYMIVGG
-52 IDYSAVDSINNNF
+52 IDYSVVNSIDNNF
-65 VLVFYCINEVMTG
+65 LLMFYCVNEVMTG
-78 LILGIIVNIC
+78 IILAMIVNIC

-112 PSSQSTST
+112 ASSQSTST
-120 LLSNVFHW
+120 LLSNIFHW
-128 LAIIVFFLIDGHH
+128 IGIMVFFLIDGHY
-141 MLIKTLIESFQ
+141 MLIKSLIESFQ
-152 VISLGKT
+152 VVSLGTT
-159 IVYQETINQVFLSI
+159 IIYQETINQVFLSI
-173 SKYFVIGLKIA
+173 SQYFIIGLKIA
-184 IPIVLIIIICDLCMG
+184 IPIVLIIIIADVCMG

-222 FLSIMI
+222 FLCIII
-228 ALPIL
+228 AMPIL
-233 IKFIIGAFNIL
+233 VKFIISAFNLI

-250 IYGAIPLVFF
+250 IYGAIPLVF

-290 NLAFTFLICTLV
+290 GLAFTLLICTLV
-302 ISLLGGFFAG
+302 ISLFSGFIAG
-312 NIKSDIL
+312 NFKSDMI
-319 YFLSL
+319 YFLSS
-324 DYPKELTETSV
+324 DYKQEITDISAKNYGMFVML
-335 RSYILY
+335 
-341 VLWRMAMSALPIILP
+341 RMAMGIFPVVIP
-356 IMIGGI
+356 IMVGGV
-362 VASLMQTGFLLIGEP
+362 VASLMQTGFLLTGEP

-404 KNLIVISIIAY
+404 KNLIVISIIGYLAY
-415 IGYKF
+415 DFVMANYKS
-420 VADNYRNILGIGN
+420 ILSMGN
-433 LYFPTIGVEIKNLVM
+433 VYFPSLGLEIKNLVM
-448 SIFTKITIVMIVLAL
+448 GIFTKITMLMIVLAI
-463 IDYILQRR
+463 IDYVLQRR
-471 IFNKEMRM
+471 IFSKEMRM

-490 MEGDPQVKN
+490 MEGDPQVKG

-540 MNAPKVTAMGADNVA
+540 MNVPKVTAIGADNIA
-555 IRIKEI
+555 IKIKEI
-561 AKDSDV
+561 AKDNDI

-584 IGSEIPGDMYQ
+584 IGSEVPGEMYQ
-595 AIAEILALVYKM
+595 AIAEILALVFKM

>member
-1 MINTAY
+1 MINIDY
-7 FLGIFLIFLRVGTFL
+7 FLAIFLIFLRVGAFL
-22 MIGRIFFPSGTP
+22 MLGRIFFPSGTP
-34 AIVKA
+34 GTVKA
-39 FFAFILSYMLIGG
+39 FFAFILSYMIVGG
-52 IDYSAVDSINNNF
+52 IDYSVVNSIDNNF
-65 VLVFYCINEVMTG
+65 LLMFYCVNEVMTG
-78 LILGIIVNIC
+78 IILAMIVNIC

-101 HIGLSMINLFD
+101 HIGLSMISLFD
-112 PSSQSTST
+112 ASSQSTST
-120 LLSNVFHW
+120 LLSNIFHW
-128 LAIIVFFLIDGHH
+128 IGIMVFFLIDGHY
-141 MLIKTLIESFQ
+141 MLIKSLIESFQ
-152 VISLGKT
+152 VVSLGTT
-159 IVYQETINQVFLSI
+159 IIYQETINQVFLSI
-173 SKYFVIGLKIA
+173 SQYFIIGLKIA
-184 IPIVLIIIICDLCMG
+184 IPIVLIIIIADVCMG

-222 FLSIMI
+222 FLCIII
-228 ALPIL
+228 AMPIL
-233 IKFIIGAFNIL
+233 VKFIISAFNLI

-250 IYGAIPLVFF
+250 IYGAIPLVF

-290 NLAFTFLICTLV
+290 GLAFTLLICTLV
-302 ISLLGGFFAG
+302 ISLFSGFIAG
-312 NIKSDIL
+312 NFKSDMI
-319 YFLSL
+319 YFLSSDFKQEITDISAKNYGMFVML
-324 DYPKELTETSV
+324 
-335 RSYILY
+335 
-341 VLWRMAMSALPIILP
+341 RMAMGIFPVVIP
-356 IMIGGI
+356 IMVGGV
-362 VASLMQTGFLLIGEP
+362 VASLMQTGFLLTGEP

-404 KNLIVISIIAY
+404 KNLIVISIIGYLAY
-415 IGYKF
+415 DFVMANYKS
-420 VADNYRNILGIGN
+420 ILSMGN
-433 LYFPTIGVEIKNLVM
+433 VYFPSLGLEIKNLVM
-448 SIFTKITIVMIVLAL
+448 GIFTKITMLMIVLAI
-463 IDYILQRR
+463 IDYVLQRR
-471 IFNKEMRM
+471 IFSKEMRM

-490 MEGDPQVKN
+490 MEGDPQVKG

-540 MNAPKVTAMGADNVA
+540 MNVPKVTAIGADNIA
-555 IRIKEI
+555 IKIKEI
-561 AKDSDV
+561 AKDNDI

-584 IGSEIPGDMYQ
+584 IGSEIPGEMYQ
-595 AIAEILALVYKM
+595 AIAEILALVFKM

>member
-1 MINTAY
+1 M
-7 FLGIFLIFLRVGTFL
+7 L
-22 MIGRIFFPSGTP
+22 GRIFFPSGTP
-34 AIVKA
+34 GTVKA
-39 FFAFILSYMLIGG
+39 FFAFILSYMIIGG
-52 IDYSAVDSINNNF
+52 IDYSVVNSIDNNF
-65 VLVFYCINEVMTG
+65 LLMFYCVNEVMTG
-78 LILGIIVNIC
+78 IILAMIVNIC

-112 PSSQSTST
+112 ASSQSTST
-120 LLSNVFHW
+120 LLSNIFHW
-128 LAIIVFFLIDGHH
+128 IGIMVFFLIDGHY
-141 MLIKTLIESFQ
+141 MLIKSLIESFQ
-152 VISLGKT
+152 VVSLGTT
-159 IVYQETINQVFLSI
+159 IIYQETINQVFLSI
-173 SKYFVIGLKIA
+173 SQYFIIGLKIA
-184 IPIVLIIIICDLCMG
+184 IPIVLIIIIADVCMG

-222 FLSIMI
+222 FLCIII
-228 ALPIL
+228 AMPIL
-233 IKFIIGAFNIL
+233 VKFIISAFNLI

-250 IYGAIPLVFF
+250 IYGAIPLVF

-290 NLAFTFLICTLV
+290 GLAFTLLICTLV
-302 ISLLGGFFAG
+302 ISLFSGFIAG
-312 NIKSDIL
+312 NFKSDMI
-319 YFLSL
+319 YFLSS
-324 DYPKELTETSV
+324 DYKQEITDISAKNYGMFVML
-335 RSYILY
+335 
-341 VLWRMAMSALPIILP
+341 RMAMGIFPMVIP
-356 IMIGGI
+356 IMVGGV
-362 VASLMQTGFLLIGEP
+362 VASLMQTGFLLTGEP

-404 KNLIVISIIAY
+404 KNLIVISIIGYLAY
-415 IGYKF
+415 DFVMANYKS
-420 VADNYRNILGIGN
+420 ILSMGN
-433 LYFPTIGVEIKNLVM
+433 VYFPSLGLEIKNLVM
-448 SIFTKITIVMIVLAL
+448 GIFTKITMLMIVLAI
-463 IDYILQRR
+463 IDYVLQRR
-471 IFNKEMRM
+471 IFSKEMRM

-490 MEGDPQVKN
+490 MEGDPQVKG

-522 VITNPTHIAV
+522 VITNPTHIAI

-540 MNAPKVTAMGADNVA
+540 MNVPKVTAIGADNIA
-555 IRIKEI
+555 IKIKEI
-561 AKDSDV
+561 AKDNDI

-584 IGSEIPGDMYQ
+584 IGSEIPGEMYQ
-595 AIAEILALVYKM
+595 AIAEILALVFKM

>member
-1 MINTAY
+1 MINTDY
-7 FLGIFLIFLRVGTFL
+7 FLAIFLIFLRVGAFL
-22 MIGRIFFPSGTP
+22 MLGRIFFPSGTP
-34 AIVKA
+34 GTVKA
-39 FFAFILSYMLIGG
+39 FFAFILSYMIIGG
-52 IDYSAVDSINNNF
+52 IDYSVVNSIDNNF
-65 VLVFYCINEVMTG
+65 LLMFYCVNEVMTG
-78 LILGIIVNIC
+78 IILAMIVNIC

-112 PSSQSTST
+112 ASSQSTST
-120 LLSNVFHW
+120 LLSNIFHW
-128 LAIIVFFLIDGHH
+128 IGIMVFFLIDGHY
-141 MLIKTLIESFQ
+141 MLIKSLIESFQ
-152 VISLGKT
+152 VVSLGTT
-159 IVYQETINQVFLSI
+159 IIYQETINQVFLSI
-173 SKYFVIGLKIA
+173 SQYFIIGLKIA
-184 IPIVLIIIICDLCMG
+184 IPIVLIIIIADICMG

-222 FLSIMI
+222 FLCIII
-228 ALPIL
+228 AMPIL
-233 IKFIIGAFNIL
+233 VKFIISAFNLI

-250 IYGAIPLVFF
+250 IYGAIPLVF

-290 NLAFTFLICTLV
+290 GLAFTLLICTLV
-302 ISLLGGFFAG
+302 ISLFSGFIAG
-312 NIKSDIL
+312 NFKSDMI
-319 YFLSL
+319 YFLSS
-324 DYPKELTETSV
+324 DYKQEITDISAKNYGMFVML
-335 RSYILY
+335 
-341 VLWRMAMSALPIILP
+341 RMAMGIFPVVIP
-356 IMIGGI
+356 IMVGGV
-362 VASLMQTGFLLIGEP
+362 VASLMQTGFLLTGEP

-404 KNLIVISIIAY
+404 KNLIVISIIGYLAY
-415 IGYKF
+415 DFVMANYKS
-420 VADNYRNILGIGN
+420 ILSMGN
-433 LYFPTIGVEIKNLVM
+433 VYFPSLGLEIKNLVM
-448 SIFTKITIVMIVLAL
+448 GIFTKITMLMIVLAI
-463 IDYILQRR
+463 IDYVLQRR
-471 IFNKEMRM
+471 IFSKEMRM

-490 MEGDPQVKN
+490 MEGDPQVKG

-540 MNAPKVTAMGADNVA
+540 MNVPKVTAIGADNIA
-555 IRIKEI
+555 IKIKEI
-561 AKDSDV
+561 AKDNDI

-584 IGSEIPGDMYQ
+584 IGSEIPGEMYQ
-595 AIAEILALVYKM
+595 AIAEILALVFKM

>member
-1 MINTAY
+1 M
-7 FLGIFLIFLRVGTFL
+7 L
-22 MIGRIFFPSGTP
+22 GRIFFPSGTP
-34 AIVKA
+34 GTVKA
-39 FFAFILSYMLIGG
+39 FFAFILSYMIIGG
-52 IDYSAVDSINNNF
+52 IDYSVVNSIDNNF
-65 VLVFYCINEVMTG
+65 LLMFYCVNEVMTG
-78 LILGIIVNIC
+78 IILAMIVNIC

-101 HIGLSMINLFD
+101 HIGLSMISLFD
-112 PSSQSTST
+112 ASSQSTST
-120 LLSNVFHW
+120 LLSNIFHW
-128 LAIIVFFLIDGHH
+128 IGIMVFFLIDGHY
-141 MLIKTLIESFQ
+141 MLIKSLIESFQ
-152 VISLGKT
+152 VVSLGTT
-159 IVYQETINQVFLSI
+159 IIYQETINQVFLSI
-173 SKYFVIGLKIA
+173 SQYFIIGLKIA
-184 IPIVLIIIICDLCMG
+184 IPIVLIIIIADVCMG

-222 FLSIMI
+222 FLCIII
-228 ALPIL
+228 AMPIL
-233 IKFIIGAFNIL
+233 VKFIISAFNLI

-250 IYGAIPLVFF
+250 IYGAIPLVF

-277 SRKKGQLP
+277 SRNKGQLP

-290 NLAFTFLICTLV
+290 GLAFTLLICTLV
-302 ISLLGGFFAG
+302 ISLFSGFIAG
-312 NIKSDIL
+312 NFKSDMI
-319 YFLSL
+319 YFLSSDFNQEITDISAKNYGMFVML
-324 DYPKELTETSV
+324 
-335 RSYILY
+335 
-341 VLWRMAMSALPIILP
+341 RMAMGIFPVVIP
-356 IMIGGI
+356 IMVGGV
-362 VASLMQTGFLLIGEP
+362 VASLMQTGFLLTGEP

-404 KNLIVISIIAY
+404 KNLVVISIIGYLAY
-415 IGYKF
+415 DFVMANYKS
-420 VADNYRNILGIGN
+420 ILSMGN
-433 LYFPTIGVEIKNLVM
+433 VYFPSLGLEIKNLVM
-448 SIFTKITIVMIVLAL
+448 GIFTKITMLMIVLAI
-463 IDYILQRR
+463 IDYVLQRR
-471 IFNKEMRM
+471 IFSKEMRM

-490 MEGDPQVKN
+490 MEGDPQVKG

-540 MNAPKVTAMGADNVA
+540 MNVPKVTAIGADNIA
-555 IRIKEI
+555 IKIKEI
-561 AKDSDV
+561 AKDNDI

-584 IGSEIPGDMYQ
+584 IGSEIPGEMYQ
-595 AIAEILALVYKM
+595 AIAEILALVFKM

>member
-1 MINTAY
+1 M
-7 FLGIFLIFLRVGTFL
+7 L
-22 MIGRIFFPSGTP
+22 GRIFFPSGTP
-34 AIVKA
+34 GTVKA
-39 FFAFILSYMLIGG
+39 FFAFILSYMIVGG
-52 IDYSAVDSINNNF
+52 IDYSVVNSIDNNF
-65 VLVFYCINEVMTG
+65 LLMFYCVNEVMTG
-78 LILGIIVNIC
+78 IILAMIVNIC

-112 PSSQSTST
+112 ASSQSTST
-120 LLSNVFHW
+120 LLSNIFHW
-128 LAIIVFFLIDGHH
+128 IGIMVFFLIDGHY
-141 MLIKTLIESFQ
+141 MLIKSLIESFQ
-152 VISLGKT
+152 VVSLGTT
-159 IVYQETINQVFLSI
+159 IIYQETINQVFLSI
-173 SKYFVIGLKIA
+173 SQYFIIGLKIA
-184 IPIVLIIIICDLCMG
+184 IPIVLIIIIADVCMG

-222 FLSIMI
+222 FLCIII
-228 ALPIL
+228 AMPIL
-233 IKFIIGAFNIL
+233 VKFIISAFNLI

-250 IYGAIPLVFF
+250 IYGAIPLVF

-290 NLAFTFLICTLV
+290 GLAFTLLICTLV
-302 ISLLGGFFAG
+302 ISLFSGFIAG
-312 NIKSDIL
+312 NFKSDMI
-319 YFLSL
+319 YFLSSDFKQEITDISAKNYGMFVML
-324 DYPKELTETSV
+324 
-335 RSYILY
+335 
-341 VLWRMAMSALPIILP
+341 RMAMGIFPVVIP
-356 IMIGGI
+356 IMVGGV
-362 VASLMQTGFLLIGEP
+362 VASLMQTGFLLTGEP

-404 KNLIVISIIAY
+404 KNLIVISIIGYLAY
-415 IGYKF
+415 DFVMANYKS
-420 VADNYRNILGIGN
+420 ILSMGN
-433 LYFPTIGVEIKNLVM
+433 VYFPSLGLEIKNLVM
-448 SIFTKITIVMIVLAL
+448 GIFTKITMLMIVLAI
-463 IDYILQRR
+463 IDYVLQRR
-471 IFNKEMRM
+471 IFSKEMRM

-490 MEGDPQVKN
+490 MEGDPQVKG

-540 MNAPKVTAMGADNVA
+540 MNVPKVTAIGADNIA
-555 IRIKEI
+555 IKIKEI
-561 AKDSDV
+561 AKDNDI

-584 IGSEIPGDMYQ
+584 IGSEIPGEMYQ
-595 AIAEILALVYKM
+595 AIAEILALVFKM

>member
-1 MINTAY
+1 MINTDY
-7 FLGIFLIFLRVGTFL
+7 FLAIFLIFLRVGAFL
-22 MIGRIFFPSGTP
+22 MLGRIFFPSGTP
-34 AIVKA
+34 GTVKA
-39 FFAFILSYMLIGG
+39 FFAFILSYMIIGG
-52 IDYSAVDSINNNF
+52 IDYSVVNSIDNNF
-65 VLVFYCINEVMTG
+65 LLMFYCVNEVMTG
-78 LILGIIVNIC
+78 IILAMIVNIC

-112 PSSQSTST
+112 ASSQSTST
-120 LLSNVFHW
+120 LLSNIFHW
-128 LAIIVFFLIDGHH
+128 IGIMVFFLIDGHY
-141 MLIKTLIESFQ
+141 MLIKSLIESFQ
-152 VISLGKT
+152 VVSLGTT
-159 IVYQETINQVFLSI
+159 IIYQETINQVFLSI
-173 SKYFVIGLKIA
+173 SQYFIIGLKLA
-184 IPIVLIIIICDLCMG
+184 IPIVLIIIIADVCMG

-222 FLSIMI
+222 FLCIII

-233 IKFIIGAFNIL
+233 VKFIISAFNLI

-250 IYGAIPLVFF
+250 IYGAIPLVF

-290 NLAFTFLICTLV
+290 GLAFTLLICTLV
-302 ISLLGGFFAG
+302 ISLFSGFIAG
-312 NIKSDIL
+312 NFKSDMI
-319 YFLSL
+319 YFLSS
-324 DYPKELTETSV
+324 DYKQEITDISAKNYGMFVML
-335 RSYILY
+335 
-341 VLWRMAMSALPIILP
+341 RMAMGIFPVVIP
-356 IMIGGI
+356 IMVGGV
-362 VASLMQTGFLLIGEP
+362 VASLMQTGFLLTGEP

-404 KNLIVISIIAY
+404 KNLIVISIIGYLAY
-415 IGYKF
+415 DFVMANYKS
-420 VADNYRNILGIGN
+420 ILSMGN
-433 LYFPTIGVEIKNLVM
+433 VYFPSLGLEIKNLVM
-448 SIFTKITIVMIVLAL
+448 GIFTKITMLMIVLAI
-463 IDYILQRR
+463 IDYVLQRR
-471 IFNKEMRM
+471 IFSKEMRM

-490 MEGDPQVKN
+490 MEGDPQVKG

-540 MNAPKVTAMGADNVA
+540 MNVPKVTAIGADNIA
-555 IRIKEI
+555 IKIKEI
-561 AKDSDV
+561 AKDNDI

-584 IGSEIPGDMYQ
+584 IGSEIPGEMYQ
-595 AIAEILALVYKM
+595 AIAEILALVFKM

>member
-1 MINTAY
+1 MINTDY
-7 FLGIFLIFLRVGTFL
+7 FLAIFLIFLRVGAFL
-22 MIGRIFFPSGTP
+22 MLGRIFFPSGTP
-34 AIVKA
+34 GTVKA
-39 FFAFILSYMLIGG
+39 FFAFILSYMIVGG
-52 IDYSAVDSINNNF
+52 IDYSVVNSIDNNF
-65 VLVFYCINEVMTG
+65 LLMFYCVNEVMTG
-78 LILGIIVNIC
+78 IILAMIVNIC

-101 HIGLSMINLFD
+101 HIGLSMISLFD
-112 PSSQSTST
+112 ASSQSTST
-120 LLSNVFHW
+120 LLSNIFHW
-128 LAIIVFFLIDGHH
+128 IGIMVFFLIDGHY
-141 MLIKTLIESFQ
+141 MLIKSLIESFQ
-152 VISLGKT
+152 VVSLGTT
-159 IVYQETINQVFLSI
+159 IIYQETINQVFLSI
-173 SKYFVIGLKIA
+173 SQYFIIGLKIA
-184 IPIVLIIIICDLCMG
+184 IPIVLIIIIADVCMG

-222 FLSIMI
+222 FLCIII
-228 ALPIL
+228 AMPIL
-233 IKFIIGAFNIL
+233 VKFIISAFNLI

-250 IYGAIPLVFF
+250 IYGAIPLVF

-290 NLAFTFLICTLV
+290 GLAFTLLICTLV
-302 ISLLGGFFAG
+302 ISLFSGFIAG
-312 NIKSDIL
+312 NFKSDMI
-319 YFLSL
+319 YFLSS
-324 DYPKELTETSV
+324 DYKQEITDISAKNYGMFVML
-335 RSYILY
+335 
-341 VLWRMAMSALPIILP
+341 RMAMGIFPVVIP
-356 IMIGGI
+356 IMVGGV
-362 VASLMQTGFLLIGEP
+362 VASLMQTGFLLTGEP

-404 KNLIVISIIAY
+404 KNLIVISIIGYLAY
-415 IGYKF
+415 DFVMANYKS
-420 VADNYRNILGIGN
+420 ILSMGN
-433 LYFPTIGVEIKNLVM
+433 VYFPSLGLEIKNLVM
-448 SIFTKITIVMIVLAL
+448 GIFTKITMLMIVLAI
-463 IDYILQRR
+463 IDYVLQRR
-471 IFNKEMRM
+471 IFSKEMRM

-490 MEGDPQVKN
+490 MEGDPQVKG

-540 MNAPKVTAMGADNVA
+540 MNVPKVTAIGADNIA
-555 IRIKEI
+555 IKIKEI
-561 AKDSDV
+561 AKDNDI

-584 IGSEIPGDMYQ
+584 IGSEIPGEMYQ
-595 AIAEILALVYKM
+595 AIAEILALVFKM

>member
-1 MINTAY
+1 MINTDY
-7 FLGIFLIFLRVGTFL
+7 FLAIFLIFLRVGAFL
-22 MIGRIFFPSGTP
+22 MLGRIFFPSGTP
-34 AIVKA
+34 GTVKA
-39 FFAFILSYMLIGG
+39 FFAFILSYMIVGG
-52 IDYSAVDSINNNF
+52 IDYSVVNSIDNNF
-65 VLVFYCINEVMTG
+65 LLMFYCVNEVMTG
-78 LILGIIVNIC
+78 IILAMIVNIC

-112 PSSQSTST
+112 ASSQSTST
-120 LLSNVFHW
+120 LLSNIFHW
-128 LAIIVFFLIDGHH
+128 IGIMVFFLIDGHY
-141 MLIKTLIESFQ
+141 MLIKSLIESFQ
-152 VISLGKT
+152 VVSLGTT
-159 IVYQETINQVFLSI
+159 IIYQETINQVFLSI
-173 SKYFVIGLKIA
+173 SQYFIIGLKIA
-184 IPIVLIIIICDLCMG
+184 IPIVLIIIIADVCMG

-222 FLSIMI
+222 FLCIII
-228 ALPIL
+228 AMPIL
-233 IKFIIGAFNIL
+233 VKFIISAFNLI

-250 IYGAIPLVFF
+250 IYGAIPLVF

-290 NLAFTFLICTLV
+290 GLAFTLLICTLV
-302 ISLLGGFFAG
+302 ISLFSGFIAG
-312 NIKSDIL
+312 NFKSDMI
-319 YFLSL
+319 YFLSS
-324 DYPKELTETSV
+324 DYKQEITDISAKNYGMFVML
-335 RSYILY
+335 
-341 VLWRMAMSALPIILP
+341 RMAMGIFPVVIP
-356 IMIGGI
+356 IMVGGV
-362 VASLMQTGFLLIGEP
+362 VASLMQTGFLLTGEP

-404 KNLIVISIIAY
+404 KNLIVISIIGYLAY
-415 IGYKF
+415 DFVMANYKS
-420 VADNYRNILGIGN
+420 ILSMGN
-433 LYFPTIGVEIKNLVM
+433 VYFPSLGLEIKNLVM
-448 SIFTKITIVMIVLAL
+448 GIFTKITMLMIVLAI
-463 IDYILQRR
+463 IDYVLQRR
-471 IFNKEMRM
+471 IFSKEMRM

-490 MEGDPQVKN
+490 MEGDPQVKG

-540 MNAPKVTAMGADNVA
+540 MNVPKVTAVGADNIA
-555 IRIKEI
+555 IKIKEI
-561 AKDSDV
+561 AKDNDI
-567 PIIENKPLA
+567 PIIENKTLA

-584 IGSEIPGDMYQ
+584 IGSEIPGEMYQ
-595 AIAEILALVYKM
+595 AIAEILALVFKM
-607 KKQK
+607 KKQT